1 MDERSDEPRRLEA
14 EDGLQVLKVEDEMQD
29 VRAAGRGDVE
39 AFERLYRSHAGRVF
53 ALCARMTGDRTM
65 AEELTQDVF
74 VKAWEKLGSFR
85 GESAF
90 GSWLHR
96 LAANVVI
103 DHARSKRGR
112 LRLIHTVEDP
122 DAVAGPIRP
131 GEPGRAVDLERA
143 MARLPQGARAAFALH
158 DIYGFSH
165 EEIAAIT
172 GKAEGTSK
180 AQLHRARKLLR
191 EALR

>member
-1 MDERSDEPRRLEA
+1 L
-14 EDGLQVLKVEDEMQD
+14 LKVDDEAQD
-29 VRAAGRGDVE
+29 VRAAGQGDVE
-39 AFERLYRSHAGRVF
+39 AFERLYRSHVGRVF

-65 AEELTQDVF
+65 AEEITQDVF
-74 VKAWEKLGSFR
+74 VKAWEKVGSFR

-96 LAANVVI
+96 LTANVVI
-103 DHARSKRGR
+103 DHTRASRRR
-112 LRLIHTVEDP
+112 LRLIHPVENPEAD
-122 DAVAGPIRP
+122 AGPIPPR
-131 GEPGRAVDLERA
+131 EPGRALDLERA
-143 MARLPQGARAAFALH
+143 MALLPQGAREAFALH
-158 DIYGFSH
+158 DVYGYSH
-165 EEIAAIT
+165 EEIAIMT